1 MVEMVAEISGNY
13 GGLKAKMLSMIWEAA
28 VCGCD
33 YAKFQYYRPEDM
45 PDADVGSFNWN
56 MYEKLY
62 VHSDWLPDMFEC
74 AKANSIGL
82 VASVFSV
89 RAAQELL
96 EYDTPFIKIASMD
109 STPLSKQ
116 TFVDIVNIVYPKRDL
131 VYSLNADMSFP
142 HGLATTGFQ
151 LVCPPGHPPSSAELW
166 ESLRR
171 FDDERHYGFS
181 DHTAGIETP
190 LRFIRR
196 GAKMIE
202 KHFKLW
208 EDKDCVDAAFSA
220 DPRGMTTLCKLAH
233 NTQ

>member
-1 MVEMVAEISGNY
+1 MVEIVAEISGNH
-13 GGLKAKMLSMIWEAA
+13 GGVQSKLLAMIWEAA

-45 PDADVGSFNWN
+45 PDADEGNNWE

-62 VHSDWLPDMFEC
+62 VHSDWLPMMFEC
-74 AKANSIGL
+74 AKSNSIGL
-82 VASVFSV
+82 VASAFSV

-109 STPLSKQ
+109 STPLSKD
-116 TFVDIVNIVYPKRDL
+116 TFIDIVNIVYHRRDL

-151 LVCPPGHPPSSAELW
+151 LVCPPGHPQIELW
-166 ESLRR
+166 ETLRR
-171 FDDERHYGFS
+171 FDPDYHYGLS
-181 DHTAGIETP
+181 DHTPGIETP

-208 EDKDCVDAAFSA
+208 GDNDCEDAAFSA
-220 DPRGMTTLCKLAH
+220 DPRTMTTLCRLAH
-233 NTQ
+233 NQ